1 MERGVVVG
9 GLMICGSFL
18 LAASLNRSAVK
29 EKPVDE
35 PPVAQAPIARIPIV
49 PPAPAEHSADDAP
62 ETPGC
67 ATNAK
72 DLVAPSTSNGPV
84 QGELRGNGR
93 EACSQ

>member
-29 EKPVDE
+29 ETSPVE
-35 PPVAQAPIARIPIV
+35 PPVAEAPLPAV
-49 PPAPAEHSADDAP
+49 SAQETQPPACANDANEPVADEKP
-62 ETPGC
+62 EQG
-67 ATNAK
+67 
-72 DLVAPSTSNGPV
+72 DLP
-84 QGELRGNGR
+84 GNGR

>member
-29 EKPVDE
+29 EIPRAE
-35 PPVAQAPIARIPIV
+35 PPAAEAQIASPLPVVNAGEPTPAACADGSSGTNAPTPGD
-49 PPAPAEHSADDAP
+49 APAE
-62 ETPGC
+62 G
-67 ATNAK
+67 
-72 DLVAPSTSNGPV
+72 DLP
-84 QGELRGNGR
+84 GNGR

>member
-29 EKPVDE
+29 EIPRVE
-35 PPVAQAPIARIPIV
+35 PPAAEAQSDPQLPAVNAGEPMPAACNDSSSGTNGSAAGD
-49 PPAPAEHSADDAP
+49 APAE
-62 ETPGC
+62 G
-67 ATNAK
+67 
-72 DLVAPSTSNGPV
+72 DLP
-84 QGELRGNGR
+84 GNGR